1 VALSAR
7 KLYEDGLA
15 DLRLQVELMGAKVER
30 NLDLMRQVL
39 ASGDE
44 TLAAT
49 ALAADDDIDATNL
62 SLTERCYELMVRQ
75 APVAGDLRLLVSVVR
90 VASDIER
97 IGDLA
102 LRVVKLTPDHRYLAA
117 QPVLFDTLLVM
128 ADRATDSYREALST
142 WAAADAAGAAR
153 LLAAGSPT
161 AHLAQRRARRHALHH
176 HGPGARP
183 HRRPR
188 PRHRRPGPLP
198 GHRRSRPPRRRGPL
212 TRPVHRR
219 RPLEA
224 TSMSDFRPL
233 AGPATEGRFG

>member
-161 AHLAQRRARRHALHH
+161 AHLAERLATGIIGLEGPNAGLVAMRCTTTGQALDRIADHALVIAARARYLVTGDPAH
-176 HGPGARP
+176 
-183 HRRPR
+183 
-188 PRHRRPGPLP
+188 
-198 GHRRSRPPRRRGPL
+198 
-212 TRPVHRR
+212 
-219 RPLEA
+219 
-224 TSMSDFRPL
+224 L
-233 AGPATEGRFG
+233 AAEVR